1 MTLPSKCTTVSQKQ
15 FHLIVFVVCF
25 MFSGL
30 ALAQDLQSWS
40 VKIDDGAKRFQ
51 VLAAF
56 NHEAVLDKETQLV
69 WERTPDRDVVR
80 WPDAVTHC
88 QNAIIGGR
96 LGWRLP
102 SMAELSSLLDFS
114 VIGDSNNIPLPLNHP
129 FILKFN
135 LGFWSNDPFDGK
147 GALLIYFPNYGM
159 VSIADFNHRAN
170 AWCVRSS

>member
-1 MTLPSKCTTVSQKQ
+1 MTLPPKFTTVSQKQ
-15 FHLIVFVVCF
+15 FHLTVFVICF

-80 WPDAVTHC
+80 WPDAVAHC

-102 SMAELSSLLDFS
+102 SMAELFSLLDLS
-114 VIGDSNNIPLPLNHP
+114 VVGVRNNIPLPLNHP
-129 FILKFN
+129 FILKVI
-135 LGFWSNDPFDGK
+135 LQFWSIDTYDGK
-147 GALLIYFPNYGM
+147 NALVIDLPLWGASLRDAENGGAY
-159 VSIADFNHRAN
+159 